1 MYQTLDTLDLMDQ
14 LSASALS
21 VAIAATII
29 YVWLRSVASGRK
41 VPALQRAKS
50 HSFWCALIAFFVSTS
65 GELSKLWVLDGHT
78 EPTISLIFI
87 ALRAGG
93 WTVLIYIIG
102 LFTWPKE
109 LHSVRVASIEPRSFT
124 TPFPRKLGALV
135 GALAV
140 VSIALLWP
148 VSQVPGQSS
157 QGYFEKEST
166 SDYEEQTEQI
176 RAVTPGW
183 HSGTEV
189 APLLALSILG
199 VLLAAVLVSFVILKR
214 RPLAGISTAHNQQLR
229 TVWLNRL
236 LRHTGWILVGISV
249 SAISYADP
257 ILGPEWNRISTFACL
272 GLGFVLLV
280 WGPNVPALKNEHP
293 NVHSAFARMRS
304 HTLTVSYIATAVL
317 LVCAYVIAVVA
328 SERTYE
334 VSTVYGDMRARL
346 SNASLVIVWGALA
359 VVLFLVISAGFALYA
374 DRRAKHGATRSP
386 QTQNL
391 PFWVYLIA
399 ALCVTS
405 GSVLL
410 YVPDAVPPN
419 MRVSAWLTTGVIV
432 GLLIVAAGYFWWVRH
447 CAVPWDVTNEQEIW
461 YRHVLEFRAL
471 RILSSAFFLLPGL
484 AYPDEPAI
492 IAVGVALLCIPA
504 FLVVPQPKPATL
516 RTSHA

>member
-1 MYQTLDTLDLMDQ
+1 MDQ

-29 YVWLRSVASGRK
+29 YLWLRSVATGGK
-41 VPALQRAKS
+41 VPALQRARS

-65 GELSKLWVLDGHT
+65 GELRKLWVIDGQT
-78 EPTISLIFI
+78 EPTISLIII
-87 ALRAGG
+87 ALSAGG
-93 WTVLIYIIG
+93 WIALVYIIG
-102 LFTWPKE
+102 LFTWPQE
-109 LHSVRVASIEPRSFT
+109 LQPVRVASLEPRTFT
-124 TPFPRKLGALV
+124 SPFPRKLGALV

-148 VSQVPGQSS
+148 VSQVSGQSP
-157 QGYFEKEST
+157 QGYSETEST
-166 SDYEEQTEQI
+166 SDFGEPFEQVST
-176 RAVTPGW
+176 VTPGW

-199 VLLAAVLVSFVILKR
+199 VLVAAALVSFVILKR
-214 RPLAGISTAHNQQLR
+214 QPLTGISTAHNQQLR

-257 ILGPEWNRISTFACL
+257 ILGPEWSRISTFAYL

-317 LVCAYVIAVVA
+317 LVCSYVIAVVA

-346 SNASLVIVWGALA
+346 SNTSLVIVWGALA

-410 YVPDAVPPN
+410 YIPDAVPSN
-419 MRVSAWLTTGVIV
+419 MRVSPWLTTGVIV
-432 GLLIVAAGYFWWVRH
+432 GLLIFAAGYHWWIRR
-447 CAVPWDVTNEQEIW
+447 CAVPWDVTMEQEIW
-461 YRHVLEFRAL
+461 YRQVLEFRAL
-471 RILSSAFFLLPGL
+471 RVLSSAFFLLPGL
-484 AYPDEPAI
+484 AYPDEPAV
-492 IAVGVALLCIPA
+492 IALGVGLFCIPA
-504 FLVVPQPKPATL
+504 FLVVPRPNPVALQSA
-516 RTSHA
+516 RA